1 VIGRS
6 AVELGLWEDPAD
18 REMMV
23 RTLQQQGSVRD
34 LEVRFRGR
42 TGKTFVALL
51 SVEQIEFGG
60 ESYMLAMANDI
71 TERKAMEEKIEML
84 NAKLATRAAEL
95 EEANR
100 ELEAYGYTVA
110 HDLRKPLT
118 VINGYC
124 QAIMELCG
132 QQIGEECMEYLHEA
146 YEGTLRMNRL
156 IEALLNFSRL
166 GRREP
171 VRDMVDISAIARE
184 AAAELRRAEP
194 ERLVVFHIP
203 EQLMVDGDA
212 NLLRV
217 VIGNLF
223 DNAWK
228 FTGMREE
235 GTIELGSTQLDGK
248 QAFFVRDNG
257 PGFEMADADRIFT
270 PFERLHEIK
279 EIGGIGIG
287 LATVQRIIKRHGGK
301 VWAEGEPGKG
311 AVFYFTLIP

>member
-1 VIGRS
+1 
-6 AVELGLWEDPAD
+6 
-18 REMMV
+18 
-23 RTLQQQGSVRD
+23 
-34 LEVRFRGR
+34 
-42 TGKTFVALL
+42 
-51 SVEQIEFGG
+51 
-60 ESYMLAMANDI
+60 
-71 TERKAMEEKIEML
+71 MEE
-84 NAKLATRAAEL
+84 
-95 EEANR
+95 
-100 ELEAYGYTVA
+100 
-110 HDLRKPLT
+110 
-118 VINGYC
+118 
-124 QAIMELCG
+124 
-132 QQIGEECMEYLHEA
+132 ECAGYLHEA

-171 VRDMVDISAIARE
+171 VRDMVDLCAIARE

-194 ERLVVFHIP
+194 ERRVVFHIP

-270 PFERLHEIK
+270 PFERLHEMK

-311 AVFYFTLIP
+311 AVFYFTLTP